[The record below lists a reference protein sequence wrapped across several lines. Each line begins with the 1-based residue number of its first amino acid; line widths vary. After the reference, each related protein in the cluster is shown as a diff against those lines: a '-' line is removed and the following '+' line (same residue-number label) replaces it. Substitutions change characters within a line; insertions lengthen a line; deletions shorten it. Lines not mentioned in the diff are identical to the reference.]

1 MRDRTAHPLAPLAVA
16 AVPALAWPTVW
27 ASGVPT
33 GLFPRVALAGI
44 SIFGAAFL
52 LAWAAE
58 TAEKDV
64 SRSFAIAVLA
74 VLAVA
79 PEYAVD
85 ALYAWEAGV
94 DPGTAASAEAAD
106 LAVANM
112 TGANRILIG
121 IGWSAIALFTVY
133 RALKGARG
141 TTRDPHVER
150 VDGFLADRIRLDEGL
165 SLEILFLFAATL
177 YAFFVP
183 LTGSIAFHD
192 MVVLVGLYGLY
203 ILFALRAPPSGER
216 HVGVP
221 AYLQSFPRPKRVLT
235 VLSLFVASG
244 AVIFVAVEPF
254 AHGLEAIGARSGIPP
269 FLMIQWVAPLASETP
284 EFVIVTLLVLKG
296 RSSASFNALISSKLN
311 QWTLLIGTLVVVY
324 SVSLGYYGA
333 LPMGQRQM
341 GEIWLT
347 AAQSY
352 FALALL
358 ADLRISVREAL
369 ALLSLF
375 VIQLY
380 PAFHTFE
387 WLLVFTGIYLVL
399 GTALLIR
406 RRRHLPRLV
415 GFVRERVNGAKRDR
429 SDGLIRPR

>member
-1 MRDRTAHPLAPLAVA
+1 MRDRLSHPLLPVAV
-16 AVPALAWPTVW
+16 VLSLTFPWLLVR
-27 ASGVPT
+27 ASGYPV
-33 GLFPRVALAGI
+33 GLYPQVALAGV
-44 SIFGAAFL
+44 SILGAAFL

-94 DPGTAASAEAAD
+94 APGSPASTEAAD

-121 IGWSAIALFTVY
+121 IGWSAIAIFTVY
-133 RALKGARG
+133 RAIKSTNAK
-141 TTRDPHVER
+141 TRDPNVEE
-150 VDGFLADRIRLDEGL
+150 VDGFLADRVRLDQGL
-165 SLEILFLFAATL
+165 SLEIVFLFAATL
-177 YAFFVP
+177 YAFFIPV
-183 LTGSIAFHD
+183 TGSIAIHD
-192 MVVLVGLYGLY
+192 MVVLVGLYALY
-203 ILFALRAPPSGER
+203 IVFAIRAPSEEEE
-216 HVGVP
+216 HIGVP
-221 AYLQSFPRPKRVLT
+221 AYLQSFPKSNRIIT
-235 VLSLFVASG
+235 VLSLFAFSG
-244 AVIFVAVEPF
+244 FVIFAAVEPF
-254 AHGLEAIGARSGIPP
+254 AHGLEEIGLHLGIPP

-284 EFVIVTLLVLKG
+284 EFVIVTLLVMKA

-352 FALALL
+352 FALSLL
-358 ADLRISVREAL
+358 VDLRISVREAL
-369 ALLSLF
+369 ALLILF
-375 VIQLY
+375 VVQLY
-380 PAFHTFE
+380 PMFHEFE
-387 WLLVFTGIYLVL
+387 WLLVFTGIYMVL
-399 GTALLIR
+399 GTALLIQR
-406 RRRHLPRLV
+406 RAHLLALV
-415 GFVRERVNGAKRDR
+415 GFVRERINGEMTAKA
-429 SDGLIRPR
+429 

>member
-1 MRDRTAHPLAPLAVA
+1 MRDRLAHPLVPVALVASITAPWLLVR
-16 AVPALAWPTVW
+16 
-27 ASGVPT
+27 ASGVPV
-33 GLFPRVALAGI
+33 GLYPRVALAGI
-44 SIFGAAFL
+44 SILGAAFL

-94 DPGTAASAEAAD
+94 DPGSAASAEAAD

-121 IGWSAIALFTVY
+121 IGWSAIAIFTVY
-133 RALKGARG
+133 RALKSH
-141 TTRDPHVER
+141 TTKIRDPNVER
-150 VDGFLADRIRLDEGL
+150 AKGFLADRVRLDRGL
-165 SLEILFLFAATL
+165 SLEIVFLFGATL
-177 YAFFVP
+177 YAFFIP
-183 LTGSIAFHD
+183 LTGSIAIHD
-192 MVVLVGLYGLY
+192 MLVLVGLYGLY
-203 ILFALRAPPSGER
+203 IVFALRAPPTPEQ

-221 AYLQSFPRPKRVLT
+221 AYLQSFTKPRRIAT
-235 VLSLFVASG
+235 VIGLFAFSG
-244 AVIFVAVEPF
+244 LVIFVAVEPF
-254 AHGLEAIGARSGIPP
+254 AHGLEEIGLRQGIPP

-284 EFVIVTLLVLKG
+284 EFVIVTLLVMKA

-311 QWTLLIGTLVVVY
+311 QWTLLIGTLVIVY
-324 SVSLGYYGA
+324 SVSLGSYGA

-352 FALALL
+352 FALSLL
-358 ADLRISVREAL
+358 VDLRISVREAL
-369 ALLSLF
+369 ALLVLF
-375 VIQLY
+375 LLQLY
-380 PAFHTFE
+380 PMFHEFE
-387 WLLVFTGIYLVL
+387 WLLVFSGVYMIL
-399 GTALLIR
+399 GTALLIHR
-406 RRRHLPRLV
+406 RAHLLALA
-415 GFVRERVNGAKRDR
+415 GFVRERVGGEPAMKA
-429 SDGLIRPR
+429 

>member
-1 MRDRTAHPLAPLAVA
+1 MGPPRPPRRTSPGRSPSPSSLC
-16 AVPALAWPTVW
+16 
-27 ASGVPT
+27 
-33 GLFPRVALAGI
+33 
-44 SIFGAAFL
+44 
-52 LAWAAE
+52 
-58 TAEKDV
+58 
-64 SRSFAIAVLA
+64 SRSP
-74 VLAVA
+74 
-79 PEYAVD
+79 PEYAID

-121 IGWSAIALFTVY
+121 IGWSAIAIFTVY
-133 RALKGARG
+133 RAVRG
-141 TTRDPHVER
+141 RNTAVHDPHVER
-150 VDGFLADRIRLDEGL
+150 ADGFLADRVRLDEGL

-183 LTGSIAFHD
+183 LTGSIALHD

-203 ILFALRAPPSGER
+203 ILLALRAPPSGER

-221 AYLQSFPRPKRVLT
+221 AYLQSFPRPRRLLT
-235 VLSLFVASG
+235 VLSLFAASG

-254 AHGLEAIGARSGIPP
+254 AHGLEEIGARSGIPP

-296 RSSASFNALISSKLN
+296 RSGASFNALISSKLN

-324 SVSLGYYGA
+324 SVSLGYYGP

-358 ADLRISVREAL
+358 
-369 ALLSLF
+369 SLF
-375 VIQLY
+375 AIQLY

-399 GTALLIR
+399 GTALLVR

-415 GFVRERVNGAKRDR
+415 GFVRERVDGART
-429 SDGLIRPR
+429 RP

>member
-1 MRDRTAHPLAPLAVA
+1 MRDWSSHPLLPVALVTAVTLPWLLAR
-16 AVPALAWPTVW
+16 
-27 ASGVPT
+27 ASGYPA
-33 GLFPRVALAGI
+33 GLYTRVSLAGI
-44 SIFGAAFL
+44 SILGASFL
-52 LAWAAE
+52 LAWGAE

-94 DPGTAASAEAAD
+94 APGTPASAEAAD

-121 IGWSAIALFTVY
+121 IGWSAIAIFTVY
-133 RALKGARG
+133 RALRAKTGG
-141 TTRDPHVER
+141 VRDPNVER
-150 VDGFLADRIRLDEGL
+150 ADGFLADRVRLDEGL
-165 SLEILFLFAATL
+165 SLEIVFLFAATL
-177 YAFFVP
+177 YAFFIP
-183 LTGSIAFHD
+183 LTGSIAVHD
-192 MVVLVGLYGLY
+192 MVALVGLYGLY
-203 ILFALRAPPSGER
+203 IVFALRAPSPPEK
-216 HVGVP
+216 HIGVP
-221 AYLQSFPRPKRVLT
+221 AYLQSFSKPKRIAT
-235 VLSLFVASG
+235 VLSLFAFSG
-244 AVIFVAVEPF
+244 LVIFVAVEPF
-254 AHGLEAIGARSGIPP
+254 AHGLEEIGLHLGIPP

-284 EFVIVTLLVLKG
+284 EFVIVTLLVMKA

-352 FALALL
+352 FALSLL
-358 ADLRISVREAL
+358 VDLRISVREAL
-369 ALLSLF
+369 VLLVLF
-375 VIQLY
+375 VVQLY
-380 PAFHTFE
+380 PMFHEFE
-387 WLLVFTGIYLVL
+387 WLLVFSGVYLVL
-399 GTALLIR
+399 GTALLIHR
-406 RRRHLPRLV
+406 RAHLLRLV
-415 GFVRERVNGAKRDR
+415 GFVRERVNGSESPAAH
-429 SDGLIRPR
+429 S

>member
-1 MRDRTAHPLAPLAVA
+1 MRDRSSHPLVPVVLVA
-16 AVPALAWPTVW
+16 AITLPWLLVR
-27 ASGVPT
+27 ASGVPV
-33 GLFPRVALAGI
+33 GLYTRVALAGT
-44 SIFGAAFL
+44 SILGASFL

-64 SRSFAIAVLA
+64 SRSFAIAILA

-94 DPGTAASAEAAD
+94 APGTPASAEAAD

-121 IGWSAIALFTVY
+121 IGWSAIAIFTVY
-133 RALKGARG
+133 RALRG
-141 TTRDPHVER
+141 RDGTVRDPNVER
-150 VDGFLADRIRLDEGL
+150 AEGFLADRVRLDRGL

-177 YAFFVP
+177 YAFLIPV
-183 LTGSIAFHD
+183 TGSIAVHD
-192 MVVLVGLYGLY
+192 MVVLVGLYALY
-203 ILFALRAPPSGER
+203 IVFALRAPSPPER

-221 AYLQSFPRPKRVLT
+221 AYLQSFRTSRRIAT
-235 VLSLFVASG
+235 VLSLFAFSG
-244 AVIFVAVEPF
+244 FVIFVAVEPF
-254 AHGLEAIGARSGIPP
+254 AHGLEEIGLRRGIPP
-269 FLMIQWVAPLASETP
+269 FLMIQWIAPLASETP
-284 EFVIVTLLVLKG
+284 EFVIVTLLVLKA

-324 SVSLGYYGA
+324 SVSLGSYGA

-352 FALALL
+352 FALSLL
-358 ADLRISVREAL
+358 VDLRISVREAL
-369 ALLSLF
+369 ALLGLF

-380 PAFHTFE
+380 PAFHEFE
-387 WLLVFTGIYLVL
+387 WLLAFSGVYLVL

-406 RRRHLPRLV
+406 RREHLFALV
-415 GFVRERVNGAKRDR
+415 GFVRRRMDAAETPAEA
-429 SDGLIRPR
+429 